1 MPKDIDTDAFLE
13 RAWNAER
20 STPADLRAAG
30 LTVAV
35 HNDYM
40 LNGERHTF
48 WLMTYAIPPEKVAI
62 RSGITRLAFKGEGK
76 TDQEALDRIRAAW
89 AEYSDKLHHAPMCP
103 ANHYH
108 GQRAPTY
115 RCTCGAAEEVASVG

>member
-1 MPKDIDTDAFLE
+1 MAKDEKIGMWA
-13 RAWNAER
+13 AVR
-20 STPADLRAAG
+20 SSANDLRALG

-40 LNGERHTF
+40 LDGVAKTF
-48 WLMTYAIPPEKVAI
+48 WLMTYKLKPDEQQFREGCSI
-62 RSGITRLAFKGEGK
+62 LAFKGEGNN
-76 TDQEALDRIRAAW
+76 DQEALDQIRAKW

-108 GQRAPTY
+108 GTRAPTY
-115 RCTCGAAEEVASVG
+115 KCTCGATESEDK